1 MRTLPGPA
9 PLFAAFFL
17 LALSVFA
24 ATLPDVDART
34 SADVTIEAPAAVE
47 TPSTTTA
54 DPVATTIAVDDV
66 APAFLDVSAP
76 SIDSIDLMDDLV
88 DLGNFV
94 SLGASYG
101 LPVDGLPVD
110 HVAAPTF
117 EHVQHRA
124 GPYRSPV
131 DVRRSAAVPRPRVVA
146 RLRLS

>member
-9 PLFAAFFL
+9 RLFAAFFL

-24 ATLPDVDART
+24 ATHPDVDART

-47 TPSTTTA
+47 TPSSTTA

-66 APAFLDVSAP
+66 AP

-94 SLGASYG
+94 SLAAYGASY
-101 LPVDGLPVD
+101 GLPVD

-117 EHVQHRA
+117 DHVQHRA